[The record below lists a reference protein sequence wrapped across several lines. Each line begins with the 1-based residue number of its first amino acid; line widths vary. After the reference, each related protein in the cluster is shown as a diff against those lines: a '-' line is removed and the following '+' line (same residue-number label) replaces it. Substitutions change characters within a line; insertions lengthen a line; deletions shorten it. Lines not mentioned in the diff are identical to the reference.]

1 MVTLPSLLA
10 LLLPLPAA
18 RGPETV
24 SQDQNLQRQRAIR
37 QLSLSRHLLIDVGM
51 DDYESPADDPRWVQR
66 PDLER

>member
-1 MVTLPSLLA
+1 MVAPPSLLA

-18 RGPETV
+18 RGTETV
-24 SQDQNLQRQRAIR
+24 SHGQNLKRHRAIR

-51 DDYESPADDPRWVQR
+51 DDYESPANDPRWVQR

>member
-24 SQDQNLQRQRAIR
+24 SQDQNLKRQRAIG

-51 DDYESPADDPRWVQR
+51 DNYESPADDPRWVQR